1 MRDELGHAQSRIH
14 DMEHELRKAERNLDV
29 SRVDQAEMTKSIA
42 FHVGKIDC
50 LVGVTRAMR
59 GKRACMLADLN
70 GTRRR
75 YYNRAE
81 VRLVVCLLPFL

>member
-1 MRDELGHAQSRIH
+1 M
-14 DMEHELRKAERNLDV
+14 N
-29 SRVDQAEMTKSIA
+29 KSIA

-50 LVGVTRAMR
+50 LVGVTRDMR
-59 GKRACMLADLN
+59 GKRASMLADLA

-75 YYNRAE
+75 YDNRAK